1 MERNKHRN
9 VGNENIMKLKL
20 NTNVLLNILIIVPL
34 IKPVGLTY
42 QNPAINTMLQYWK
55 LLSILMIT
63 LVLLTHLRQLAGL
76 FSGKSIYRKGI
87 IGLLI
92 FECIYLFNTISRS
105 VEFSDL
111 LNNCLTCILLLIYI
125 PIARKNRRKESFNKS
140 LDFVF
145 TIYIICQI
153 VSMVLERLSIIWL
166 KAEDGSPTYFF
177 GPDNYSAFLVI
188 PMLGVLLYLGCKGSE
203 KIEFRKKD
211 LILLGSLTVCYI
223 WTGSVTAACALIILV
238 VASMFIGNNKKAA
251 RIFSIKGLLFVFGLV
266 LFLILTI
273 NIQDYFLS
281 ILKLVGK
288 GDSGFSLNSRTYIWA
303 QALQLIKQYPLL
315 GIGNLSES
323 EIASYVLYGAS
334 HAHNII
340 LELLLRT
347 GITGTISYLHF
358 LIYPL
363 IKYRRYYLRSKDVIL
378 LIAGYV
384 YLVMSF
390 MDFYPLIQAPI
401 FLVSLIYSCADDMKN
416 SVCAGKN

>member
-1 MERNKHRN
+1 M
-9 VGNENIMKLKL
+9 
-20 NTNVLLNILIIVPL
+20 
-34 IKPVGLTY
+34 
-42 QNPAINTMLQYWK
+42 
-55 LLSILMIT
+55 
-63 LVLLTHLRQLAGL
+63 
-76 FSGKSIYRKGI
+76 
-87 IGLLI
+87 
-92 FECIYLFNTISRS
+92 
-105 VEFSDL
+105 
-111 LNNCLTCILLLIYI
+111 LLIYI
-125 PIARKNRRKESFNKS
+125 PIAGKNGRKGSFNKS

-145 TIYIICQI
+145 TLYIICQI
-153 VSMVLERLSIIWL
+153 VSMVLERLNIIWL

-211 LILLGSLTVCYI
+211 LILLGSLTVCYV

-238 VASMFIGNNKKAA
+238 VALMLIGNNKKVA

-273 NIQDYFLS
+273 NIQNYFLS
-281 ILKLVGK
+281 IFKLVGK

-303 QALQLIKQYPLL
+303 QALQLIKQNPLL

-334 HAHNII
+334 HTHNII

-347 GITGTISYLHF
+347 GIIGTISYLHF

-363 IKYRRYYLRSKDVIL
+363 IKYRRYYLRSKNVIL

-384 YLVMSF
+384 YLVLSF

-401 FLVSLIYSCADDMKN
+401 FLVSLIYRCADDMKN
-416 SVCAGKN
+416 NVCAGKN

>member
-20 NTNVLLNILIIVPL
+20 NSKILLNILIIVPL

-42 QNPAINTMLQYWK
+42 HNPAINTMLQYWK
-55 LLSILMIT
+55 LLSILLIT

-105 VEFSDL
+105 VEFLDL
-111 LNNCLTCILLLIYI
+111 LNNCITCILLLIYI
-125 PIARKNRRKESFNKS
+125 PIAGKNRRKESFNKS

-153 VSMVLERLSIIWL
+153 VSMVLERLNIIWL

-177 GPDNYSAFLVI
+177 GPDNYSAFMVI

-223 WTGSVTAACALIILV
+223 WTGSVTAACSLIILV
-238 VASMFIGNNKKAA
+238 VASMLIGNNKKAA

-273 NIQDYFLS
+273 NIQNYFLS
-281 ILKLVGK
+281 IFKLVGK
-288 GDSGFSLNSRTYIWA
+288 GDRGYSLNSRTYIWA

-334 HAHNII
+334 HTHNII

-358 LIYPL
+358 LIFPL
-363 IKYRRYYLRSKDVIL
+363 IKYRRYYLRSKKVIL
-378 LIAGYV
+378 LIAGFV
-384 YLVMSF
+384 YLVLSF

-416 SVCAGKN
+416 NVCSGKN

>member
-1 MERNKHRN
+1 
-9 VGNENIMKLKL
+9 MKLKL
-20 NTNVLLNILIIVPL
+20 NTKVLLNIFIIAPL

-42 QNPAINTMLQYWK
+42 HNPAINTVLQYWK
-55 LLSILMIT
+55 LLSILLMT

-76 FSGKSIYRKGI
+76 FSGKSIYKKGI

-92 FECIYLFNTISRS
+92 FEGIYLFNTILRS

-111 LNNCLTCILLLIYI
+111 LNNCLTCILLLLYI
-125 PIARKNRRKESFNKS
+125 PIAGKYRRKESFNKS

-145 TIYIICQI
+145 TLYTICQI
-153 VSMVLERLSIIWL
+153 VSMVLERLNIIWL
-166 KAEDGSPTYFF
+166 KAEDGTPTYFF
-177 GPDNYSAFLVI
+177 GPDNYSAFMIV

-203 KIEFRKKD
+203 KKEFRKKD

-238 VASMFIGNNKKAA
+238 VASMFIGSNQKVAK
-251 RIFSIKGLLFVFGLV
+251 IFSIKGLLFLLGLA
-266 LFLILTI
+266 LFLILTV
-273 NIQDYFLS
+273 NIQNYFLS
-281 ILKLVGK
+281 IFKLVGK
-288 GDSGFSLNSRTYIWA
+288 GESGFTLNSRTYIWA
-303 QALQLIKQYPLL
+303 QALQLIKQNPLL

-323 EIASYVLYGAS
+323 KMASHVLYGAS

-347 GITGTISYLHF
+347 GIIGTISYLHF

-363 IKYRRYYLRSKDVIL
+363 IKYTRYYLRSKNAIL
-378 LIAGYV
+378 LITVYV
-384 YLVMSF
+384 YLVLSF

-401 FLVSLIYSCADDMKN
+401 FLVSLIYICADDMKN
-416 SVCAGKN
+416 NVCAGKN

>member
-1 MERNKHRN
+1 MERNKYRN

-20 NTNVLLNILIIVPL
+20 NLNVLLNILIIVPL

-42 QNPAINTMLQYWK
+42 HNPAINTMLQYWK
-55 LLSILMIT
+55 LLSILLIT

-105 VEFSDL
+105 VEFLDL
-111 LNNCLTCILLLIYI
+111 LNNCLTCMLLLIYI
-125 PIARKNRRKESFNKS
+125 PIAGKNRRKESFNKS

-153 VSMVLERLSIIWL
+153 VSMVLERLNIIWL

-223 WTGSVTAACALIILV
+223 WTGSVTASCALIILV
-238 VASMFIGNNKKAA
+238 VASMLIGNNKKAA

-273 NIQDYFLS
+273 NIQNYFLS
-281 ILKLVGK
+281 IFKLVGK

-334 HAHNII
+334 HTHNII

-363 IKYRRYYLRSKDVIL
+363 IKYRRYYLRSKNVIL
-378 LIAGYV
+378 LIVVYV
-384 YLVMSF
+384 YLALSF

-416 SVCAGKN
+416 NVCACKN

>member
-1 MERNKHRN
+1 MERNELRKS
-9 VGNENIMKLKL
+9 GNENIMKLKL
-20 NTNVLLNILIIVPL
+20 NTNVLLNIIIIAPL

-42 QNPAINTMLQYWK
+42 HNLAINTMLQYWK
-55 LLSILMIT
+55 LLSILLIT
-63 LVLLTHLRQLAGL
+63 LVLLRHLRQLAGL

-105 VEFSDL
+105 VEFLDL

-125 PIARKNRRKESFNKS
+125 PIAGKNGRKGSFNKS

-145 TIYIICQI
+145 TLYIICQI
-153 VSMVLERLSIIWL
+153 VSMVLERLNIIWL

-211 LILLGSLTVCYI
+211 LILLGSLTVCYV

-238 VASMFIGNNKKAA
+238 VALMLIGNNKKVA

-273 NIQDYFLS
+273 NIQNYFLS
-281 ILKLVGK
+281 IFKLVGK

-303 QALQLIKQYPLL
+303 QALQLIKQNPLL

-334 HAHNII
+334 HTHNII

-347 GITGTISYLHF
+347 GIIGTISYLHF

-363 IKYRRYYLRSKDVIL
+363 IKYRRYYLRSKNVIL

-384 YLVMSF
+384 YLVLSF

-401 FLVSLIYSCADDMKN
+401 FLVSLIYRCADDMKIN
-416 SVCAGKN
+416 VCAGKN